1 MKVVWEQLAAV
12 RDVRFQQLFPNR
24 CTIKFMSKSSS
35 LSSKK
40 TLRRQPQQ
48 KRGQQRVE
56 KILVAAAE
64 VFAEAGFAAAT
75 IQQIADRANTA
86 VGSIY
91 QFFPDK
97 VAIFHALFTRH
108 LQQVDIIETEFFQGA
123 VDAPIAQKIDAY
135 LDPYI
140 SYFEQPI
147 PRCILIQ
154 AYLQPIEG
162 LAVLMSD
169 LPGRA
174 LRQIDSHAHL
184 YRQRNP
190 DLSVAKSK
198 LLAEVLQHMCISLFL
213 HAMQSDLAHRQEI
226 YAEIKNVLYVYLNP
240 HIGDH
245 LLVLHS
251 QKMMCPECQSD
262 RVVKNGHLQGKQRY
276 ICRGCG
282 RQFVDDYTVRGYPLD
297 TKQRCLDLHQ
307 QGMSF
312 REIERSTGVNHN
324 TVINWVKNSQRD

>member
-1 MKVVWEQLAAV
+1 
-12 RDVRFQQLFPNR
+12 
-24 CTIKFMSKSSS
+24 MSKSSS

-40 TLRRQPQQ
+40 ALRRQPQQ

-75 IQQIADRANTA
+75 VQQIADRANTA

-97 VAIFHALFTRH
+97 LVIFHALFTKH
-108 LQQVDIIETEFFQGA
+108 LQQIDIIETEFFRGA
-123 VDAPIAQKIDAY
+123 IDAPISQKIDAY

-162 LAVLMSD
+162 LAELMAD
-169 LPGRA
+169 LPARA
-174 LRQIDSHAHL
+174 SYQIDKHANL

-190 DLSVAKSK
+190 NLSVAKSK
-198 LLAEVLQHMCISLFL
+198 LLAEVLQYMCTSLFL
-213 HAMQSDLAHRQEI
+213 RAIQSDEQHRQEL
-226 YAEIKNVLYVYLNP
+226 YTEIKNVLYVYLNP
-240 HIGDH
+240 HIGDDLIAPH
-245 LLVLHS
+245 N
-251 QKMMCPECQSD
+251 QKMICPHCQSD
-262 RVVKNGHLQGKQRY
+262 RVAKNGHHKDKQRY
-276 ICRGCG
+276 ICRACD
-282 RQFVDDYTVRGYPLD
+282 RQFIDRYAVRGYPPE
-297 TKQRCLDLHQ
+297 TKQKCLDLHQ

-312 REIERSTGVNHN
+312 REIERQTGVSHN
-324 TVINWVKNSQRD
+324 TVINWVKDNAIPEVTRLE

>member
-1 MKVVWEQLAAV
+1 MI
-12 RDVRFQQLFPNR
+12 N
-24 CTIKFMSKSSS
+24 FMSKSSS
-35 LSSKK
+35 LS
-40 TLRRQPQQ
+40 TQANLRRQPQQ

-97 VAIFHALFTRH
+97 LAIFHALFTKH
-108 LQQVDIIETEFFQGA
+108 LQQIDLIEAEFFQDA
-123 VDAPIAQKIDAY
+123 VDAPIVQKIDTY

-162 LAVLMSD
+162 LAELMSD
-169 LPGRA
+169 LPARA
-174 LRQIDSHAHL
+174 STQIDKHANL

-190 DLSVAKSK
+190 NLSVAKSQ

-213 HAMQSDLAHRQEI
+213 HAMQSDKLHRQEI

-251 QKMMCPECQSD
+251 QKMICPDCQSD
-262 RVVKNGHLQGKQRY
+262 RVAKNGRQQGKQRY
-276 ICRGCG
+276 VCRGCG
-282 RQFVDDYTVRGYPLD
+282 RQFVDRYLERGYPLEIRQ
-297 TKQRCLDLHQ
+297 KCLDLHRA
-307 QGMSF
+307 GVSF
-312 REIERSTGVNHN
+312 REIERSTGVSHN
-324 TVINWVKNSQRD
+324 TVINWVKNI

>member
-1 MKVVWEQLAAV
+1 
-12 RDVRFQQLFPNR
+12 
-24 CTIKFMSKSSS
+24 MSKSSS
-35 LSSKK
+35 LSRDK

-48 KRGQQRVE
+48 KRGQQRVK

-97 VAIFHALFTRH
+97 LAIFHALFTKH
-108 LQQVDIIETEFFQGA
+108 LQQVDIIETEFFKGA
-123 VDAPIAQKIDAY
+123 IDAPIAQKIDEY

-140 SYFEQPI
+140 SYFEQSI

-162 LAVLMSD
+162 LAELMAD
-169 LPGRA
+169 LPNRVST
-174 LRQIDSHAHL
+174 LIENHANL

-190 DLSVAKSK
+190 NLSVVKSK
-198 LLAEVLQHMCISLFL
+198 LLAEVAQHMCTSLFL
-213 HAMQSDLAHRQEI
+213 RAIQSDEQHRQEL

-240 HIGDH
+240 HIGDD
-245 LLVLHS
+245 LLILHS
-251 QKMMCPECQSD
+251 QKMICPDCQSD
-262 RVVKNGHLQGKQRY
+262 RVAKNGHQQGKQRY
-276 ICRGCG
+276 VCRGCG
-282 RQFVDDYTVRGYPLD
+282 RQFVDRYTDRGYPLEIRQ
-297 TKQRCLDLHQ
+297 KCIDLHQ
-307 QGMSF
+307 AGVSF
-312 REIERSTGVNHN
+312 REIERSTGVSHN
-324 TVINWVKNSQRD
+324 TVINWVKDLNLQAETP